1 MRNLKQ
7 ALNHRIFWGEV
18 HRVIK
23 FNENA
28 WLKPC
33 IDMNTDLRKKVKN
46 YSEKDFFKLMNNA
59 VYETTENVIKERDMR
74 YKTFHNIKQKK
85 QIVVRTKLSYYK
97 TFHRKYVGCRNE
109 KNADFYQ
116 QTSLFSTFNTRI
128 K

>member
-1 MRNLKQ
+1 MKIENIEKLVANWHDKIQYIEHMRNLKQ

-23 FNENA
+23 FNENT

-33 IDMNTDLRKKVKN
+33 IDMNTDLRKKIKN

-74 YKTFHNIKQKK
+74 YKIFHNIK
-85 QIVVRTKLSYYK
+85 
-97 TFHRKYVGCRNE
+97 
-109 KNADFYQ
+109 
-116 QTSLFSTFNTRI
+116 
-128 K
+128 